1 MYKRQ
6 AINSAATAES
16 IAQNYDY
23 RGKEFRLRNA
33 ARDSAKISM
42 SQLKQCLNILYK
54 SDRDLKGS
62 RVNGR
67 IILEE
72 TITSLICIINGVI
85 L

>member
-6 AINSAATAES
+6 AES

-33 ARDSAKISM
+33 ARDCAKLSM
-42 SQLKQCLNILYK
+42 SQLKQCLDILYK

-62 RVNGR
+62 RINGR